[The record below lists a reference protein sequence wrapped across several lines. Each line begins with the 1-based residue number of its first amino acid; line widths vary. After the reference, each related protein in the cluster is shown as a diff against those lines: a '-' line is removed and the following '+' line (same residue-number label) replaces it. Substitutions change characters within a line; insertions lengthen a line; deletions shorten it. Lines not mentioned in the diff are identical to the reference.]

1 MFASHHK
8 LDNLIFIVDRNKQII
23 LGKDDD
29 LLSLEPLDENGDHLM
44 ELPC

>member
-1 MFASHHK
+1 MRDLYESAMFASHHK

-29 LLSLEPLDENGDHLM
+29 LLS
-44 ELPC
+44 